1 MNHSKEKEGKDESGG
16 DNFIGADDAEGFNE
30 IDDDDYANR
39 LTLTDYD
46 ETDYINIQAI
56 IDNFT
61 NVLFNCFLF
70 NDIRLSR

>member
-39 LTLTDYD
+39 LTLTYYD

-56 IDNFT
+56 IDNFYK
-61 NVLFNCFLF
+61 CA
-70 NDIRLSR
+70 I